1 MDGWIVIGAELDTKT
16 LEKNLKEAEKELKQ
30 FEKEAEK
37 LTEKKAK
44 IEAEIEFKGAEF
56 DRKIKEIEEKA
67 QIDIKAVT
75 GKTPYDRTL
84 KENKIKEQAQLKIN
98 SLQQQYY
105 QYLEKANSE
114 INDIDNKLQKNASSQ
129 QLVKKEIEETTQKLQ
144 QVKGYDNLKN
154 KIDDIGKSTS
164 NVIKKIAKWS
174 LAVLGIRSAYNFV
187 RQSIST
193 LSQYNEKM
201 ATDIQYIKFALA
213 STLQPVIEKIIQ
225 LVYKLLTYIG
235 YVAKAWFGVNIF
247 ANASVEAFQKQ
258 NKALGS
264 SVKNAKEL
272 KKTLTGFDEMNIL
285 QDNGDVTTGGGG
297 GGVSLPSFSAMEDV
311 PIPSW
316 IEWIAKNGKT
326 VALIIGTIAA
336 AIAGIKIAGFIKGL
350 KNATGALKSFKASIA
365 LVAAGIVLL
374 VGEIINMILNWDK
387 MTAKEKV
394 LAVALAALG
403 AAFITLGV
411 SIGMGISAATLG
423 IGALVAAIVAA
434 IAAIAG
440 LITKLVTEEKSIKSV
455 EQAEKDLKKAQDEL
469 RTAND
474 EYVEAV
480 DRVTEAN
487 KILEEAE
494 RNTGLSGEELNKKV
508 EQGILDYKDMTDTQ
522 KEVYKAYLESKNA
535 QDNLKTSTE
544 KLTDAKKAEKNAS
557 WDNQLAISAEK
568 GQYDEYKKAV
578 IDAFNSGELS
588 AEEARDKIGKA
599 MSEMSRSSQK
609 AFMEDLPS
617 QVKDGLDPKNYETLG
632 QRLSKWFGS
641 LWDTIK
647 KAWGDLTTNINV
659 KSSAGSV
666 VSLANKIV
674 YPTMPK
680 LASGGII
687 NMPGKGVMSPYG
699 QAIRGEAGAEGVIPL
714 TDSQQM
720 ALLGEAIGKYITV
733 NANITN
739 TMNGRVI
746 SRELKKITNEN
757 DFAFNR

>member
-1 MDGWIVIGAELDTKT
+1 MDGEVIIGVDLNTK
-16 LEKNLKEAEKELKQ
+16 N
-30 FEKEAEK
+30 F
-37 LTEKKAK
+37 
-44 IEAEIEFKGAEF
+44 EAEIKY
-56 DRKIKEIEEKA
+56 
-67 QIDIKAVT
+67 V
-75 GKTPYDRTL
+75 
-84 KENKIKEQAQLKIN
+84 ENKLNDMLADYETMSKEKGF
-98 SLQQQYY
+98 
-105 QYLEKANSE
+105 SE
-114 INDIDNKLQKNASSQ
+114 QSNEAKRLRNEIQKTSNKLQDLKKKQQDLSKTDFSNIKNSIQGIGSG
-129 QLVKKEIEETTQKLQ
+129 IESAT
-144 QVKGYDNLKN
+144 
-154 KIDDIGKSTS
+154 
-164 NVIKKIAKWS
+164 KKITKWA
-174 LAVLGIRSAYNFV
+174 LAVFGIRTAMNFI
-187 RQSIST
+187 RTSMST
-193 LSQYNEKM
+193 LSQYNEQIGV
-201 ATDIQYIKFALA
+201 DVDYIRYLLA
-213 STLQPVIEKIIQ
+213 STLQPVIENLIK
-225 LVYKLLTYIG
+225 LAYKLLAYVNYI
-235 YVAKAWFGVNIF
+235 ANAWFGINLF

-264 SVKNAKEL
+264 AVKNAKEL

-326 VALIIGTIAA
+326 VALIIG
-336 AIAGIKIAGFIKGL
+336 AIATAITGIKIAGFIKGL
-350 KNATGALKSFKASIA
+350 KNATGVLKSFKASVA

-374 VGEIINMILNWDK
+374 AGEIINMILNWDK

-440 LITKLVTEEKSIKSV
+440 LIIKLATEEKAIKSV
-455 EQAEKDLKKAQDEL
+455 EKAEKDLKKAQDEL

-487 KILEEAE
+487 KRLEEAE

-508 EQGILDYKDMTDTQ
+508 EQGILDYKDMTDIQ

-535 QDNLKTSTE
+535 QDNLKSATE

-568 GQYDEYKKAV
+568 RQYDEYKKAV
-578 IDAFNSGELS
+578 INAFNSGELS

-641 LWDTIK
+641 LWDSIK

-687 NMPGKGVMSPYG
+687 NQPGRGVPIG
-699 QAIRGEAGAEGVIPL
+699 QAIGGERSMEGVIPL
-714 TDSQQM
+714 TDSQM
-720 ALLGEAIGKYITV
+720 MSLLGKTIGEYITI

-746 SRELKKITNEN
+746 SRELQKIQNRD
-757 DFAFNR
+757 DFLYNR

>member
-1 MDGWIVIGAELDTKT
+1 MDGEVIIGASLNTKQ
-16 LEKNLKEAEKELKQ
+16 LEKDLKSVQKNLEKSEKENK
-30 FEKEAEK
+30 K
-37 LTEKKAK
+37 LLEQKAK
-44 IEAEIEFKGAEF
+44 IEVEIEINEEEY
-56 DRKIKEIEEKA
+56 RKKIDLLNQKRKYELKA
-67 QIDIKAVT
+67 NTVNGKVQIKADIEA
-75 GKTPYDRTL
+75 KYDMLRYQL
-84 KENKIKEQAQLKIN
+84 DIAHNKVL
-98 SLQQQYY
+98 
-105 QYLEKANSE
+105 
-114 INDIDNKLQKNASSQ
+114 DQKNAKLESINKKSEEN
-129 QLVKKEIEETTQKLQ
+129 VKTQEKLNARISEIKEKLKQ
-144 QVKGYDNLKN
+144 TESVDNIKNSLKS
-154 KIDDIGKSTS
+154 IGNGVEDVT
-164 NVIKKIAKWS
+164 KKIARWALS
-174 LAVLGIRSAYNFV
+174 IFGIRSALNFV
-187 RQSIST
+187 RTSMST
-193 LSQYNEKM
+193 LSQYNEQIGV
-201 ATDIQYIKFALA
+201 DIEYIRYLLA
-213 STLQPVIEKIIQ
+213 STMQKTVENLIK
-225 LVYKLLTYIG
+225 LAYKLLAYTSYI
-235 YVAKAWFGVNIF
+235 AKAWFGINLF
-247 ANASVEAFQKQ
+247 ENASVEAFQKQ

-285 QDNGDVTTGGGG
+285 QDNGDVTAGGGG
-297 GGVSLPSFSAMEDV
+297 GGVSLPSFSNLENI

-316 IEWIAKNGKT
+316 IKWIADNGKT
-326 VALIIGTIAA
+326 IAIIVGSIAA

-350 KNATGALKSFKASIA
+350 KNATGVLKSFKASVA

-374 VGEIINMILNWDK
+374 AGEIINMILNWDK

-440 LITKLVTEEKSIKSV
+440 LITKLVTEEKAIKSV
-455 EQAEKDLKKAQDEL
+455 EKAEKDLKKAQDEL

-487 KILEEAE
+487 KRLEEAE

-535 QDNLKTSTE
+535 QDNLKSSTE

-557 WDNQLAISAEK
+557 WDNKLAVAAEK

-578 IDAFNSGELS
+578 IDAFNKGELS

-641 LWDTIK
+641 LWDSIK

-666 VSLANKIV
+666 VSLGQIKL
-674 YPTMPK
+674 PSLPK
-680 LASGGII
+680 FASGGII
-687 NMPGKGVMSPYG
+687 NMPGKGVPVGGAIGGERG
-699 QAIRGEAGAEGVIPL
+699 QEGVIPL

-720 ALLGEAIGKYITV
+720 ALLGEAIGKYITI
-733 NANITN
+733 NASITN

-746 SRELKKITNEN
+746 SRELQKIQNRD
-757 DFAFNR
+757 DFLYNR